1 MDLSPLTNTA
11 RQIGK
16 TLTKHSPTILTGLG
30 VAGFISTVFMA
41 VKATPKAME
50 ILEHERNFRH
60 DEYGIKYD
68 DPINIQDTVQLTWK
82 VYTPS
87 AMMGLLSIG
96 CVIGA
101 TSINNRRTAALSSL
115 FAVAESTLKEYQAKV
130 VETIGENK
138 EKKIRADIAAD
149 ELKKNPLE
157 SKAIIVSGLGDT
169 LCYDA
174 YTGRYFKGDVEDI
187 KRTINEFNHRL
198 LKEMQIPI
206 NDLYFELGLDSVESG
221 RDIGWDVEKGL
232 LEIDISAKLASGN
245 VPCVV
250 LTFTNRPTKLW

>member
-1 MDLSPLTNTA
+1 MDLKLITNTA
-11 RQIGK
+11 RQLGR

-30 VAGFISTVFMA
+30 VAGFISTVVMA

-50 ILEHERNFRH
+50 ILERERNFRY
-60 DEYGIKYD
+60 DEYGTAYD
-68 DPINIQDTVQLTWK
+68 VPINLADTIQLTWK

-87 AMMGLLSIG
+87 TLMGLVSIG

-174 YTGRYFKGDVEDI
+174 YTGRYFKGDVETI
-187 KRTINEFNHRL
+187 KKTINEFNHRL
-198 LKEMQIPI
+198 LKEMQLPI
-206 NDLYFELGLDSVESG
+206 NDLYYELGLDSVESG
-221 RDIGWDVEKGL
+221 RDIGWDVDKGL

-250 LTFTNRPTKLW
+250 LTFTNKPTKLW